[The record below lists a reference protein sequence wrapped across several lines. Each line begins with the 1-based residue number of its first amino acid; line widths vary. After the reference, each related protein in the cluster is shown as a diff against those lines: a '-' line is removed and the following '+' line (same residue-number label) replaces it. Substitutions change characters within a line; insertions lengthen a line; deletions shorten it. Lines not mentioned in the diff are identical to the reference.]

1 MHSSSTSTLV
11 SSRSTTVGSRLEGKR
26 ISKMVTVTVVDVM
39 SQESVVVGGL
49 IMVVGVELS
58 SSKNF
63 FVVAKYRV

>member
-39 SQESVVVGGL
+39 LMFSRQEVSDAG
-49 IMVVGVELS
+49 
-58 SSKNF
+58 
-63 FVVAKYRV
+63 